1 MECHTLSAGRAAALA
16 ALVLLPAA
24 AGSQERAPGPAIGS
38 ITFPGRAALPEERLL
53 QVSGLEPGAA
63 WTSAAEDEALKRLR
77 AWDFIDAAGP
87 ARTTPRPDGKLDVAL
102 PIRERPSLA
111 RIEFHGIDALGE
123 SDLKTA
129 CGLRVGQP
137 FRAGDLAAAEEAI
150 LRRSQE
156 DGFLLAVVRADAVPE
171 GLGRV
176 AVTFAVEEG
185 RRLYLGAVKLEG
197 ARQLAAS
204 SVLSVLKL
212 QPRRFFG
219 LLSRGH
225 FAPHLLEEDLQR
237 LREHYRARGFL
248 EVEAGLADLRLDAR
262 RRRVEVVL
270 AVDEGRRFVIGTVRI
285 EGNTL
290 FPQALL
296 ERELALPPGGYY
308 DAEEVEEGA
317 RRLLRWYQEHADRV
331 PEIRWRRTLHDD
343 RLTIAYEID
352 EKEHRFTGEVRI
364 TGNTR
369 TRERVIRQEI
379 ALTPGEPFTLLD
391 VERSNARLQKRGL
404 FAAVEAQALED
415 SPLSTPERPVQ
426 DVEFRVTETEKQG
439 ILEAGGGASSGE
451 GEVAYFRIFQP
462 NFDLF
467 RPPRAWNDW
476 EGAFA
481 GGGQFLNIEL
491 IPGTR
496 ESQYRFRFL
505 EPYLF
510 RSDLGLAVSGNTSI
524 FDRDSYEERRLR
536 LSASVE
542 KFFDRDRHLS
552 ASLGYVA
559 EKVSIGHL
567 ENDAPADAAEARGS
581 DFLGYPRLE
590 LRWDDLEFNYFSG
603 PRGFRASAFADLA
616 ASETGS
622 DVEFL
627 RLGTRA
633 DFFAGLWD
641 DRPDFRHTLH
651 LGLEVGGMD
660 SLEGGAVPLYE
671 RFYLGG
677 PRSFRGFAYR
687 RLGPHDGDTPIGG
700 EGLIRGTVEY
710 SLPLFWREVR
720 AIGLFDW
727 GDLEPSFSS
736 LSTGRFRTAAGG
748 GLEIRLRLIGQ
759 QLPVNLYWVQ
769 ALASER
775 EDREQLFTFTLGFA
789 LP

>member
-1 MECHTLSAGRAAALA
+1 
-16 ALVLLPAA
+16 
-24 AGSQERAPGPAIGS
+24 
-38 ITFPGRAALPEERLL
+38 
-53 QVSGLEPGAA
+53 
-63 WTSAAEDEALKRLR
+63 
-77 AWDFIDAAGP
+77 
-87 ARTTPRPDGKLDVAL
+87 
-102 PIRERPSLA
+102 
-111 RIEFHGIDALGE
+111 
-123 SDLKTA
+123 
-129 CGLRVGQP
+129 
-137 FRAGDLAAAEEAI
+137 
-150 LRRSQE
+150 
-156 DGFLLAVVRADAVPE
+156 
-171 GLGRV
+171 
-176 AVTFAVEEG
+176 
-185 RRLYLGAVKLEG
+185 
-197 ARQLAAS
+197 
-204 SVLSVLKL
+204 
-212 QPRRFFG
+212 
-219 LLSRGH
+219 
-225 FAPHLLEEDLQR
+225 
-237 LREHYRARGFL
+237 
-248 EVEAGLADLRLDAR
+248 
-262 RRRVEVVL
+262 
-270 AVDEGRRFVIGTVRI
+270 
-285 EGNTL
+285 
-290 FPQALL
+290 
-296 ERELALPPGGYY
+296 
-308 DAEEVEEGA
+308 
-317 RRLLRWYQEHADRV
+317 
-331 PEIRWRRTLHDD
+331 
-343 RLTIAYEID
+343 
-352 EKEHRFTGEVRI
+352 
-364 TGNTR
+364 
-369 TRERVIRQEI
+369 
-379 ALTPGEPFTLLD
+379 
-391 VERSNARLQKRGL
+391 
-404 FAAVEAQALED
+404 
-415 SPLSTPERPVQ
+415 
-426 DVEFRVTETEKQG
+426 
-439 ILEAGGGASSGE
+439 
-451 GEVAYFRIFQP
+451 
-462 NFDLF
+462 
-467 RPPRAWNDW
+467 
-476 EGAFA
+476 
-481 GGGQFLNIEL
+481 
-491 IPGTR
+491 
-496 ESQYRFRFL
+496 
-505 EPYLF
+505 
-510 RSDLGLAVSGNTSI
+510 
-524 FDRDSYEERRLR
+524 
-536 LSASVE
+536 
-542 KFFDRDRHLS
+542 
-552 ASLGYVA
+552 VA